1 MRVLLL
7 YPLFPK
13 SFWSFEKALA
23 LVDRKA
29 LLPPLGLITVAAILP
44 QEWEYKLV
52 DRNIREVTEQ
62 EWDWAELVIVSG
74 MIVQKEDLL
83 AQIQEA
89 KRRGKRVVAGGP
101 YPTSLPDEVQGTG
114 VDYLVLDEGEVT
126 LPLLVEAIARGE
138 TNGIFRSTEK
148 PSVTETPI
156 PRFDL
161 LEFDVYDNMSIQYS
175 RGCPFQCEFCDIIVL
190 YGRKSR
196 TKTPEQ
202 LIGELERLYELG
214 WRGSVFMVDDN
225 FIGNKRNVKLL
236 LKELKGW
243 MAEKNYPFSF
253 VTEASVD
260 LADDREL
267 MELMVEC
274 HFNSV
279 FMGIETPDE
288 ESLTLTKKFQNT
300 RNPLSEAIDTITRA
314 GLRVMAGFIIGFDG
328 EKSGAGDRIVQF
340 VEQTAIPVAMFSM
353 LQALPNTALWHRLE
367 KEGRLLKE
375 KSGMNQTTLMN
386 FVPTRPIEDIA
397 REYIEG
403 FLQLYDPQRYLDR
416 TFRHFLKMGSPKN
429 SGSGSLDISWR
440 DIRALLILVWRQGVL
455 RKTRWKFWINLLK
468 IIRYNPKV
476 ITRYLKV
483 CAFFEHFVEYR
494 QIVRD
499 QINSQ
504 LAAYLETNSPTVIW
518 EENTIE
524 EVYRKAG

>member
-1 MRVLLL
+1 
-7 YPLFPK
+7 
-13 SFWSFEKALA
+13 
-23 LVDRKA
+23 
-29 LLPPLGLITVAAILP
+29 
-44 QEWEYKLV
+44 
-52 DRNIREVTEQ
+52 
-62 EWDWAELVIVSG
+62 
-74 MIVQKEDLL
+74 
-83 AQIQEA
+83 
-89 KRRGKRVVAGGP
+89 
-101 YPTSLPDEVQGTG
+101 
-114 VDYLVLDEGEVT
+114 
-126 LPLLVEAIARGE
+126 
-138 TNGIFRSTEK
+138 
-148 PSVTETPI
+148 
-156 PRFDL
+156 
-161 LEFDVYDNMSIQYS
+161 
-175 RGCPFQCEFCDIIVL
+175 
-190 YGRKSR
+190 
-196 TKTPEQ
+196 
-202 LIGELERLYELG
+202 
-214 WRGSVFMVDDN
+214 MVDDN

-328 EKSGAGDRIVQF
+328 EKPGAGDRIVQF

-499 QINSQ
+499 QINRQ
-504 LAAYLETNSPTVIW
+504 LAAYLETNSPTVIR
-518 EENTIE
+518 EENTIG